1 MPGPCRSATI
11 RMASMPSWTKK
22 SSGPSCVITR
32 APGYARIHGTER
44 ARRRDRDLLG
54 PKDQHPTHDYL
65 LLVRREPISRV
76 FGFFLTRISMPASG
90 VPECCADRMLL
101 QRRLGRAS

>member
-1 MPGPCRSATI
+1 
-11 RMASMPSWTKK
+11 MPSWTKK

-76 FGFFLTRISMPASG
+76 FGFFLTRISMLLYCREHLFG
-90 VPECCADRMLL
+90 RQLVPLL
-101 QRRLGRAS
+101 AVEVVEGKL